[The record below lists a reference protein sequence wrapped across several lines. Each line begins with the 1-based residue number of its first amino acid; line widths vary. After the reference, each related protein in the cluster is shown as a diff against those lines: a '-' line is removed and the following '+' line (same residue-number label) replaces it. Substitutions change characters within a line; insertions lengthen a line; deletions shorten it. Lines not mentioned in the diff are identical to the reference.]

1 MKMEGKTLEE
11 EKNYGEP
18 ISQSEDFSENDVQTE
33 AISPTDGDVT
43 ESSVFPEQNVP
54 SESESAN
61 EAELEQEEN
70 KSKCAQEAETEVPLE
85 PLKEIDLKLAG
96 ITDMERRIS
105 SEVKEMHKLYH
116 TEFAGRLKSMQDE
129 LEQYRKIDKGRAY
142 DDILGALA
150 RIYGNNE
157 TLADE
162 VDDPKAK
169 KNIRY
174 MLLDIED
181 LLGVYGMSKLRS
193 SPGEKRNPRHCQ
205 ILNRIHTD
213 DPEKHDTVAKSYN
226 SGFYIGNRTVIKELV
241 DIYFF
246 DGQSIILDTE
256 NKTTNEAVDTSVSE

>member
-1 MKMEGKTLEE
+1 MEE
-11 EKNYGEP
+11 EKTYGES
-18 ISQSEDFSENDVQTE
+18 ISQSEDISENDVQTE
-33 AISPTDGDVT
+33 AICPADGDVT
-43 ESSVFPEQNVP
+43 ESSVSPEQNVP
-54 SESESAN
+54 PEAESAN
-61 EAELEQEEN
+61 EVEPVQEAKMSE
-70 KSKCAQEAETEVPLE
+70 CAQEADVHLE
-85 PLKEIDLKLAG
+85 HLKEIDLKLAG
-96 ITDMERRIS
+96 IADVERRIS

-256 NKTTNEAVDTSVSE
+256 NKTTDEAVDTSVSE